1 MQNVNVETK
10 VSDNYD
16 DLEGRACAKNIPV
29 YAQFEL
35 TYRCNLKCLHCY
47 TDQGLQRKE
56 LSTKEVKQ
64 VIDQLAELGTL
75 YLVLTGGELFARK
88 DWFEIAA
95 YARQKG
101 FAIRFFT
108 NATLITPKIA
118 QKICD
123 LKPLLVETSLYG
135 RSPEVHDK
143 ITQIPGSFATT
154 IDAIKHLVKLG
165 VKVLVKTMAMR
176 ENISEIMEMKEL
188 VEGIGAGFR
197 ADPVLMPK
205 SDGSTVPLGHR
216 ITDDDLYWYYKNI
229 DSKWE
234 IKKPDPSKP
243 ICNAGKGVMLINP
256 FGEVFPCVRVPKKAG
271 DLRKQ
276 SFHKI
281 WTESPVLQE
290 MRELFLSKVKECA
303 SCKDKIYCNT
313 CPGLALV
320 EHGDLYLP
328 ARECCRQAKFRR
340 QALSN

>member
-1 MQNVNVETK
+1 MQKTKIETAI
-10 VSDNYD
+10 SDNYD

-56 LSTKEVKQ
+56 LSTQEVEHI
-64 VIDQLAELGTL
+64 IDQLAELGAL
-75 YLVLTGGELFARK
+75 YLVFTGGEIFTRR
-88 DWFEIAA
+88 DWYELAV

-101 FAIRFFT
+101 FALRFFT
-108 NATLITPKIA
+108 NGTLITPEIA
-118 QKICD
+118 QKIYD

-135 RSPEVHDK
+135 LLPETHDK
-143 ITQIPGSFATT
+143 ITKIPGSFDST
-154 IDAIKHLVKLG
+154 IEAIKRLLNLG
-165 VKVLVKTMAMR
+165 VKVLVKTMVMK
-176 ENISEIMEMKEL
+176 ENITEIMEMKKL
-188 VEGIGAGFR
+188 VEDIGAGFR

-205 SDGSTVPLGHR
+205 SDGSPAPIGHR
-216 ITDDDLYWYYKNI
+216 ITNDDLYWYYKNI

-234 IKKPDPSKP
+234 IQKPDPSKP

-256 FGEVFPCVRVPKKAG
+256 FGEVFPCVRVPNKAG
-271 DLRKQ
+271 DLRKH

-290 MRELFLSKVKECA
+290 MRELTLSKVKECT

-320 EHGDLYLP
+320 EHGDMYLP
-328 ARECCRQAKFRR
+328 ARECCRQAGARR
-340 QALSN
+340 AALN